1 MLSGSIFIVKATK
14 DVNQTTK
21 VEFTQ
26 LIDNSTE
33 SGMVHLSKF
42 KIERH
47 IRNFTMES
55 SKTDVQTIEF
65 LDRNIK
71 TDIKYE

>member
-26 LIDNSTE
+26 LIDNSTQF
-33 SGMVHLSKF
+33 GMVHLSKF

-47 IRNFTMES
+47 IHNFTMES

-71 TDIKYE
+71 TDVKYE